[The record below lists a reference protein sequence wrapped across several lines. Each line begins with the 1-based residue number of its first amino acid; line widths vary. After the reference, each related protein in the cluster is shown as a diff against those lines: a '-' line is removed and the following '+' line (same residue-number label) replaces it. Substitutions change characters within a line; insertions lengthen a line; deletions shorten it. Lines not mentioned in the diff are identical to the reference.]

1 MMFLALQPGVHYDM
15 LQVGLYL
22 FVLLVMFVCL
32 AHKTS
37 STTPSSSP
45 VKPSVNPPIHWSIL
59 HQRPNLSLIKKMMV
73 STLVVVAAAAG
84 VFGKET
90 GTQHTHRANN
100 VLE

>member
-1 MMFLALQPGVHYDM
+1 MFLALQPGVHYDM

-45 VKPSVNPPIHWSIL
+45 
-59 HQRPNLSLIKKMMV
+59 
-73 STLVVVAAAAG
+73 G
-84 VFGKET
+84 FVFGVYQSNYYWPLFPTFLGLSVSLFESKKEKV
-90 GTQHTHRANN
+90 QKEKKSKIKVSVEEKDKKRMF
-100 VLE
+100 